1 MLFKSIIKNLKPGK
15 GGEIW
20 LVDAI
25 NELIKIGYPVYAC
38 EIENARYYDTGN
50 KIEYLKTVVV
60 VPLTSTLR
68 PYPTR
73 VDCHFQ
79 GKQGQ
84 LAIDQI
90 RCLDKTRLGK
100 KLGELD
106 IETSIKVCA
115 LLVETFR
122 Y

>member
-1 MLFKSIIKNLKPGK
+1 MVKRFDIRNAGLNPTIGS
-15 GGEIW
+15 EI
-20 LVDAI
+20 
-25 NELIKIGYPVYAC
+25 
-38 EIENARYYDTGN
+38 N
-50 KIEYLKTVVV
+50 KIRPCLIVSPDESNKYLKTVVV

>member
-1 MLFKSIIKNLKPGK
+1 MDMVKRF
-15 GGEIW
+15 EIRNAA
-20 LVDAI
+20 L
-25 NELIKIGYPVYAC
+25 NPTIGS
-38 EIENARYYDTGN
+38 EIN
-50 KIEYLKTVVV
+50 KIRPCLIVSPDESNKYLNTVVV

-73 VDCHFQ
+73 IDCHFQ

-84 LAIDQI
+84 LAVDQI
-90 RCLDKTRLGK
+90 RCLDKTRLRK
-100 KLGELD
+100 KMGELD
-106 IETSIKVCA
+106 DETSKKVCA